1 MFHFCRWETEAHR
14 GQIEIMGNIVS
25 NLPCLLCRPVSPPP
39 PLLACVWA
47 ALGPQPSCD
56 SGWKP
61 HISSLTVRQQSREC
75 PVPSSLGK
83 SGWWRAADAQ
93 SQGHVPL
100 KCWAGEKPLSPCCLW
115 PGRGVWMERVLSE
128 QLCEPRVRLATLGDG
143 AKHSGSRELHTWPL
157 YNLPQHFR
165 MFMSPSFCK
174 LQTSQTAPL

>member
-1 MFHFCRWETEAHR
+1 
-14 GQIEIMGNIVS
+14 MGNIVS

-115 PGRGVWMERVLSE
+115 PGRGVWMERVLSDE
-128 QLCEPRVRLATLGDG
+128 NITASTWQDQVNLYLKLKKKKRLGLLFLNSNSQFSFTLKTSLGLFG
-143 AKHSGSRELHTWPL
+143 FIHSH
-157 YNLPQHFR
+157 
-165 MFMSPSFCK
+165 
-174 LQTSQTAPL
+174 